1 MRDIETLKDIH
12 LLVDK
17 FYAKVREDQA
27 IGIFFNQRL
36 EGRWEAHHKKLYR
49 FWHTVLLRRPDYFG
63 NPVPLHFNMNIKKEH
78 FDHWLYV
85 WCETVDELYAGTI
98 AERAKFRGKTMAK
111 AFYSKIRKADGETIE
126 SR

>member
-17 FYAKVREDQA
+17 FYAKVIEDQT
-27 IGIFFNQRL
+27 IGVFFNQRL

-63 NPVPLHFNMNIKKEH
+63 NPVPMHFNMNLNKEH
-78 FDHWLYV
+78 FDHWLEV
-85 WCETVDELYAGTI
+85 WCETVDEMYEGTI
-98 AERAKFRGKTMAK
+98 AERAKFRGNTMAK
-111 AFYSKIRKADGETIE
+111 AFYSKIRKADGKSNEE
-126 SR
+126 